1 MPLLALLPGLYLG
14 WGIGANDTAN
24 TFGPQVGANIISY
37 RRAIVLGAV
46 CAFLGAVIEG
56 EKVFP
61 TLGRLTQLDVA
72 MSVIAALAAG
82 VSVHVMTAL
91 GMPVSTSHAIFGALV
106 SVGLARGAAISLPT
120 ALRIA
125 ASMVTAPLG
134 AGVIAFVLYRLMSGI
149 AVGRLGSVLFFQRAV
164 RAAAIL
170 VGCYAAYALG
180 SNNVGNAMAPFVAVG
195 VVGPAAGALLGGAA
209 IAAGVL
215 TFSVRV
221 LMTVAR
227 QITALDPVS
236 ALVAA
241 LGTAVTTHLFTQLAI
256 PVSTSQAIVGAVV
269 GVGLTKGM
277 IAVNRRVIY
286 MIPISWVVSIVSAG
300 VVAFLLLTAHNA
312 WR

>member
-1 MPLLALLPGLYLG
+1 MFALLPGLYLG

-37 RRAIVLGAV
+37 RRAIVLAAAF
-46 CAFLGAVIEG
+46 AFLGAVIEG

-61 TLGRLTQLDVA
+61 TLGRLTQLNVE

-106 SVGLARGAAISLPT
+106 AVGLAKGTAISVPT

-125 ASMVTAPLG
+125 ASMITAPVG
-134 AGVIAFVLYRLMSGI
+134 AAVIAYLLYRALSAAAGS
-149 AVGRLGSVLFFQRAV
+149 RLGSVLFFQRAV
-164 RAAAIL
+164 RTAAVV

-195 VVGPAAGALLGGAA
+195 LISPATGALLGGGA

-215 TFSVRV
+215 TYSLPVI
-221 LMTVAR
+221 MTVGK
-227 QITALDPVS
+227 QITALDPIS

-241 LGTAVTTHLFTQLAI
+241 LGTAITTHVFTQLGI

-277 IAVNRRVIY
+277 VAVNRRVLY
-286 MIPISWVVSIVSAG
+286 MIPVSWVISIAG
-300 VVAFLLLTAHNA
+300 ASVVAFAALIAYA
-312 WR
+312 AVR